1 MTTAK
6 KSTSKQRS
14 NAKSPQPPGSER
26 ARDEQREGGGPRYA
40 GREWQTADERA
51 PDERFGRTRAD
62 AADVTE
68 DGRPRDLG
76 ALTPEEPDDEP
87 AAERD
92 DAEDADEVPET
103 NGPTEG
109 VHRGNITRGED

>member
-6 KSTSKQRS
+6 KSTSKQRA

-26 ARDEQREGGGPRYA
+26 ARDEQREGGGPRYG

-76 ALTPEEPDDEP
+76 ALTSDE
-87 AAERD
+87 ADA
-92 DAEDADEVPET
+92 AEDADGAPET